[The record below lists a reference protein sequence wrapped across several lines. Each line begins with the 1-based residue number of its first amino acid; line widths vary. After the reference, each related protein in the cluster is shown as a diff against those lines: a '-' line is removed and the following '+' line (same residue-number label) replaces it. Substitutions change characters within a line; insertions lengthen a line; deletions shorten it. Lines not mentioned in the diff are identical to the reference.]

1 SVSEV
6 YNGDISWSDGTLS
19 NELSAGEIQGLIDG
33 FTVDSNSWDY
43 SILNSVVQFLALG
56 ETITLS
62 FEVTVTDN
70 DGGSD
75 TKTVSLTITGTN
87 DLPVLTVDMTGGV
100 TEDATDPNLTDS
112 GALSFTDVDVNN
124 THSVSEVY
132 NGDISW
138 SDGSLTNEL
147 TAGEI
152 QGLIDGFTVDS
163 DSWDYSILNSVVQFL
178 AQGET
183 ITLSFEVTV
192 TDNDGGSDT
201 KTVSLTITG
210 TNDLPVLT
218 VDMTGGVTEDATDP
232 NLTDSGALSFTDVD
246 LNNTHSVSEVY
257 NGDISWSDGTLSNA
271 LTAGEIQGLID
282 GFTVDSDS
290 WDYSILNSV
299 VQFLAQGETITLSFE
314 VTVTDNDG
322 GSDTKTVS
330 LTITGTNDLPVLTV
344 DMTGGVTE
352 DATDPNLTDSGALSF
367 TDVDLN
373 NTHSVSEVYNG
384 DISWSDGTLSNAL
397 TAGEIQG
404 LIDGFTVDSNSWDYS
419 ILNSVVQFLAQ
430 GETITLSFEVTVTDN
445 DGGSDTNT
453 VSLTITGTNDDPVLT
468 VDMTGGVTEDA
479 TDPNLTDS
487 GALSFTD
494 VDVNNTHSVS
504 EVYNGD
510 ISWSGGTLTNALTAG
525 EIQGLIDGFSVDS
538 DSWDYSI
545 LNSVVQFLA
554 QGETITLSFEVTVT
568 DNDGGSDTN
577 TVSLTITGTNDLPEI
592 VSVTSVSV
600 SEEGLTNGLIDN
612 IGVPTDTTD
621 LTIAMGSVTFTDVDA
636 ADESAFTVS
645 LSGPLSNVSSGG
657 ELVIWTWDSGSK
669 TLTGMVGSTLVMTI
683 VLSSV
688 TAGASQFS
696 FDYSVTLYASLDHS
710 ISDVEDIIVLSFGA
724 TINDGYGDVN
734 TNLDISIEDDSPI
747 DEIDELATPSISH
760 TVGQMYSDDLF
771 APGADGFG
779 SVDFSVL
786 TAGLK
791 HNGFDLSYSMNGNTL
806 IATAD
811 GTEIFTLSAVTSA
824 DGSIDYLF
832 TLLEEIDTEVLIDY
846 DLAGAPANN
855 NGSYYVDFDG
865 TIYTDEGQANMP
877 ITVISGTIT
886 VNNVTTESNINSNSH
901 GIGVGPQTSIHTGEA
916 IKFTYGDG
924 LTQGTTLAAF
934 SLGTNNN
941 GNHSGSSTISYLVRY
956 SDGSTKL
963 VNTSISPTLTIE
975 ELAPNSLTILSIEI
989 TYISG
994 EDFQVLAL
1002 ASTTSLVEFPLHIEF
1017 AYNAT
1022 DGDGDAIPFTV
1033 DNDGHFTIILDPDID
1048 PGAYNFVTGTTG
1060 VDALVGGAGADYLA
1074 SSLGDDSLD
1083 GGMGSDILIGGQ
1095 GSDSLDGGVD
1105 TDEDTFIWEI
1115 GSDDGSTDTVYNFDP
1130 TIDVLNLA
1138 DILVGEDDNAI
1149 SLDDYFDFNFV
1160 GGNTEIYVDSD
1171 GLGAGGIT
1179 LTIVI
1184 NGVDLTNSNN
1194 FTDIQ
1199 VINNLL
1205 TDTALII
1212 DTIP

>member
-1 SVSEV
+1 
-6 YNGDISWSDGTLS
+6 
-19 NELSAGEIQGLIDG
+19 
-33 FTVDSNSWDY
+33 
-43 SILNSVVQFLALG
+43 
-56 ETITLS
+56 
-62 FEVTVTDN
+62 
-70 DGGSD
+70 
-75 TKTVSLTITGTN
+75 
-87 DLPVLTVDMTGGV
+87 
-100 TEDATDPNLTDS
+100 
-112 GALSFTDVDVNN
+112 
-124 THSVSEVY
+124 
-132 NGDISW
+132 
-138 SDGSLTNEL
+138 
-147 TAGEI
+147 
-152 QGLIDGFTVDS
+152 
-163 DSWDYSILNSVVQFL
+163 
-178 AQGET
+178 
-183 ITLSFEVTV
+183 
-192 TDNDGGSDT
+192 
-201 KTVSLTITG
+201 
-210 TNDLPVLT
+210 
-218 VDMTGGVTEDATDP
+218 
-232 NLTDSGALSFTDVD
+232 
-246 LNNTHSVSEVY
+246 
-257 NGDISWSDGTLSNA
+257 
-271 LTAGEIQGLID
+271 
-282 GFTVDSDS
+282 
-290 WDYSILNSV
+290 
-299 VQFLAQGETITLSFE
+299 
-314 VTVTDNDG
+314 
-322 GSDTKTVS
+322 
-330 LTITGTNDLPVLTV
+330 
-344 DMTGGVTE
+344 
-352 DATDPNLTDSGALSF
+352 
-367 TDVDLN
+367 